1 MKQIVYVFTAMLLA
15 TSIAFAQ
22 DDAPDAPVLSI
33 TEDAYDFGTIKES
46 EGAVS
51 HTFIVKNEGKQPLV
65 ITRVIPSCGCTSPD
79 WTKEPIAPGETG
91 EVVITFNPSGR
102 SGPFTKTVS
111 VYSNGKK
118 GSYVLVIKG
127 EVI

>member
-1 MKQIVYVFTAMLLA
+1 MKPIVYLTAMLLA
-15 TSIAFAQ
+15 TSVAFAQ
-22 DDAPDAPVLSI
+22 DDASIAPVLSI
-33 TEDAYDFGTIKES
+33 TEDAYDFGTIAES

-51 HTFIVKNEGKQPLV
+51 HTFIVKNEGNRPLV
-65 ITRVIPSCGCTSPD
+65 IKRVIPSCGCTSPD

-91 EVVITFNPSGR
+91 EVVITFNPNGR